1 MNILVGLYERCFRV
15 EDNKQTNQTNNV
27 QRDPKTGELV
37 GNLKGLRE
45 LMRVKEETEVAKTDR
60 RKGRRRNR
68 KNDRTK
74 STNQATQRDGK
85 PTIPEAVDQD
95 DKSAVKADTP
105 RDNEQGAKPT
115 KATKTAETD
124 ESAKLQL
131 PQIDTK
137 SVLYAEVELD
147 EKQQSKHIMFY
158 LDDAGQ
164 VVVYK
169 DILFAG
175 ERRTK
180 FLNTV
185 YNQLE
190 SSADLFPRGT
200 YDGTKVY
207 VNTNQKIVL
216 GYSSLI
222 YDDHFQLKSSSAELY
237 NYVRQIKST
246 SHTAGDK
253 HSAKKSDKSLRLTI
267 EQSIKLSQI
276 IGKDNYSI
284 DNVVEAIGILGE
296 ASTELLMQLYGTGDH
311 MADKMTISDVIC
323 ELRMDQILGAQT
335 ADGKYE
341 VLRTDSKA
349 LDEGRRRRNQHPRE
363 SFLSIIRP
371 TKASNKLIIY
381 DLATLDNP
389 KPADEFMVRLA
400 KLCDK
405 TDNTRIRA
413 LFANKSTITVNASQ
427 ILSAI
432 SSDSDGFKSI
442 DDYAEF
448 HNIITKYMLSSG
460 WASYFPA
467 LLANTEG
474 IQYLAVDLIRYALAN
489 QVWIKSIYDQD
500 VITMMTNGFLEL
512 PITNVSTAKPLKVA
526 IEKAYTDIAEAQPEG
541 DQKESQNATE

>member
-1 MNILVGLYERCFRV
+1 M

-45 LMRVKEETEVAKTDR
+45 LMRAKEETEVAKTDR
-60 RKGRRRNR
+60 RKGRRRNH
-68 KNDRTK
+68 KNDKTK
-74 STNQATQRDGK
+74 STNKATQRDGK

-147 EKQQSKHIMFY
+147 EKQQPKHIMFY

-180 FLNTV
+180 FLGTV

-200 YDGTKVY
+200 YDDIKVY

-222 YDDHFQLKSSSAELY
+222 YDDHFQLKPSSAELY

-284 DNVVEAIGILGE
+284 DNVVKAIGILGE

-311 MADKMTISDVIC
+311 MADEMTIGDVIC

-371 TKASNKLIIY
+371 AKASNKLIIY

-405 TDNTRIRA
+405 TDNARIRA

-432 SSDSDGFKSI
+432 SNDSDGFKSV